1 MQQRKQFKN
10 PYIGLTK
17 EDFGNSPESEAE
29 LLVTEIEQANKK
41 GESLAYL
48 KIDGDFFYDGTYYSA
63 DILVPKT
70 HWFDSRDENR
80 RKLWIAVIFNVAY
93 GEYLD
98 AEFDFDKIEDARFGS
113 MKQVLLSELNEE
125 EMAYEKIR
133 RFEKFADIE
142 KAASKDKALQA
153 EKDSILAKFLNKV
166 TKH

>member
-29 LLVTEIEQANKK
+29 LLVTEIEQADKK

-48 KIDGDFFYDGTYYSA
+48 KIDGDFFYNGTYYYA
-63 DILVPKT
+63 DILVPKS
-70 HWFDSRDENR
+70 HWFDSRDENL

-93 GEYLD
+93 GKCLN
-98 AEFDFDKIEDARFGS
+98 AEFDFNKVEDARFGS
-113 MKQVLLSELNEE
+113 MKQVLVSELNEQ
-125 EMAYEKIR
+125 EMAYEKSS
-133 RFEKFADIE
+133 RFEMFADIE
-142 KAASKDKALQA
+142 KAAIRDKAFQT
-153 EKDSILAKFLNKV
+153 EKYAILAKCLSKV